1 MSIIYNL
8 VYILSFLF
16 AIPWLGIQAI
26 RTGKYRQGWWQKLL
40 GCVQQRYSQQPCVW
54 FHAVSVGEVN
64 LLTQI
69 VHQWQQR
76 HPDWDVAITST
87 TRTGFALAK
96 QRFPG
101 LLVDYYP
108 LDFSWAVR
116 RAMRRIRPHLLVMAE
131 LELWPNFIGEA
142 KRRGIPVAVIN
153 GRLSE
158 SSFRGYRRVGRL
170 VQTWLRSIGWIGAQS
185 ETYRDRFVKL
195 GARPQKVSCTGSL
208 KFDRAEFDRE
218 NLQTIRLK
226 QLVGLKGNDPV
237 WVVGSTQDPEEAMAI
252 RVYERLVRK
261 YPNLKLIIVPRHAE
275 RFHEV
280 MGMLRRTPI
289 KSLQRSQLKTPINED
304 WQVLLV
310 DTIGELGAW
319 WGAADIAFVGGSMG
333 SRGGQN
339 MIEPAAYGAAVCFG
353 PNTRNFRDVVQ
364 RLLERGAAQVVES
377 ENDLFQFVSQSIQ
390 SPEGAAEMGQRAQEL
405 VRMQQG
411 ATDRTLRGM
420 EQLLGENALE
430 MSASDQQD
438 TVRAA

>member
-1 MSIIYNL
+1 M
-8 VYILSFLF
+8 VYILLFLF
-16 AIPWLGIQAI
+16 AVPWLGIQAI

-40 GCVQQRYSQQPCVW
+40 GCVQQRNSEQPCIW

-76 HPDWDVAITST
+76 HPGWDVAITST
-87 TRTGFALAK
+87 TKTGFALAK
-96 QRFPG
+96 QRFPE

-116 RAMRRIRPHLLVMAE
+116 RAMRRIRPDLLVMAE

-142 KRRGIPVAVIN
+142 KRQGVPVAVIN

-195 GARPQKVSCTGSL
+195 GAWPQKVFCTGSL

-218 NLQTIRLK
+218 NSQTTRLK

-237 WVVGSTQDPEEAMAI
+237 WVVGSTQDPEEAMAL
-252 RVYERLVRK
+252 RVHQRLIQK

-280 MGMLRRTPI
+280 MGMLRRTRI
-289 KSLQRSQLKTPINED
+289 KCLQRSQLKTPINED

-364 RLLERGAAQVVES
+364 RLLEREAAQVVES
-377 ENDLFQFVSQSIQ
+377 EHDLFQFVSQSIE
-390 SPEGAAEMGQRAQEL
+390 SPGGAAEMGQRAQDL

-420 EQLLGENALE
+420 EQLLGENAIE

-438 TVRAA
+438 TSRAA